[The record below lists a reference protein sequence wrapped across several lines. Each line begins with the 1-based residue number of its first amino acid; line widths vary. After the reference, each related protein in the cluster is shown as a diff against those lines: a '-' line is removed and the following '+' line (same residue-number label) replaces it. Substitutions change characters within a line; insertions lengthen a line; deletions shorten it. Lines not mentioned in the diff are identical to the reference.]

1 MKKILFIFAS
11 AVFMA
16 ACNSADKTVD
26 KSTKDSLDSH
36 AGHDHNGQTDTQAS
50 ADPATLTSIQWLDST
65 NMNIGKVKKGAEV
78 EVTFRFRNIG
88 DKPLI
93 ISAVNASCGCTVAE
107 KPEEP
112 VAAGAT
118 DIIKAKFDSKNQ
130 TIGEHTKSVTVTANT
145 QPQAVHILNFRV
157 EVIE

>member
-1 MKKILFIFAS
+1 MKKIIFVFVA

-16 ACNSADKTVD
+16 ACNSADNTVE
-26 KSTKDSLDSH
+26 KATRDSVDAH

-50 ADPATLTSIQWLDST
+50 SDPATLTTIQWLDST
-65 NMNIGKVKKGAEV
+65 NMNLGKVKKGAEV
-78 EVTFRFRNIG
+78 EVSFRFRNIG

-112 VAAGAT
+112 VAAGGS
-118 DIIKAKFDSKNQ
+118 DLIKAKFDSKNQ